1 MSRETTAAQTEE
13 QTIARDRIVRSEMQM
28 VQIVHSEMAT
38 VETVSREQMME
49 IASHARETETVS
61 RVRAKIAVTIVA
73 TTAAPDLEVREKPR
87 EMAVR
92 TVMKAEMTAVTTAER
107 AEVKDVSAARTIA
120 RDSVREP
127 EETAEEAVMHCLL
140 RN

>member
-1 MSRETTAAQTEE
+1 
-13 QTIARDRIVRSEMQM
+13 
-28 VQIVHSEMAT
+28 
-38 VETVSREQMME
+38 ME

-73 TTAAPDLEVREKPR
+73 TTAAPDLEVREEPR

-120 RDSVREP
+120 RDSAREP